1 MSHNTTNR
9 IICFSLIFLLLF
21 SFCSCRNFEIDVH
34 MFSDIEECN
43 KIVSSKENE
52 VQIKYLSIE
61 EDKNSKDLNFDKFF
75 GCEYISKQINF
86 KIFAYVFENDDIAMQ
101 YFYNETGIKT
111 ELNPT
116 FNSSSGM
123 FWFERIVVKDN
134 KAYLIRCKK
143 EYEEKV
149 IEFINSCFKEE
160 IIKTNND

>member
-1 MSHNTTNR
+1 MSHNKANT

-21 SFCSCRNFEIDVH
+21 SLCSCRNFEIDVR
-34 MFSDIEECN
+34 MFSNIEECN
-43 KIVSSKENE
+43 NIVSFKENE
-52 VQIKYLSIE
+52 VQINYLSAE
-61 EDKNSKDLNFDKFF
+61 EDQNLKSLDFDNFF
-75 GCEYISKQINF
+75 GCEYMSKQINF
-86 KIFAYVFENDDIAMQ
+86 KIFAYVFESDNIAMQ

-143 EYEEKV
+143 EYKEEV
-149 IEFINSCFKEE
+149 IEFINSCFKEK
-160 IIKTNND
+160 IIKTDNG